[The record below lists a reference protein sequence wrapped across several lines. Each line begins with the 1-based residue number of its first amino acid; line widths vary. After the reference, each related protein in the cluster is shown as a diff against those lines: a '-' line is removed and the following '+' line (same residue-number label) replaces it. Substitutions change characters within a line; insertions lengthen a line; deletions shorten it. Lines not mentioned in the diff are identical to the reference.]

1 MRTSSD
7 STLDSAHENA
17 SLLRLL
23 PDSLA
28 FRGLAEPTLDAIV
41 GPNTGDVNIII
52 LRVTDK
58 NGFEITDLEDL
69 ISDDEYIAA
78 CLKFVVENIK
88 TEVGSTKFSNS
99 AIGNA
104 ERFLGGHLVLLVF
117 LILSENWSAKMADI
131 NLQTI

>member
-1 MRTSSD
+1 LRTSSD

-41 GPNTGDVNIII
+41 EPNTGDVNIII

-78 CLKFVVENIK
+78 CLKFFAYI
-88 TEVGSTKFSNS
+88 
-99 AIGNA
+99 
-104 ERFLGGHLVLLVF
+104 
-117 LILSENWSAKMADI
+117 
-131 NLQTI
+131 Q